1 MKKIIFTISFLLM
14 LMLFTFTASAEDRII
29 PHEGNILF
37 PESDVYA
44 VTVNGIKV
52 PVRAEK
58 VDGYS
63 WDVAMFSA
71 EGAYEVSVTARKGL
85 EKYKISPTARGVET
99 AVQGNTV
106 SFKLNEP
113 MYLMMEMPDS
123 PALILLI
130 TPPETEI
137 PDKNDPNVI
146 YFGPGVH
153 EAGVINLKSN
163 QTVYI
168 ASGAVVHG
176 RIQGVNAEN
185 IKVLGR
191 GVLEAEKYTT
201 SPYPG
206 VDNPEI
212 NEGVW
217 KTNNRTK
224 GLYFQG
230 CTNGKIEGISVRN
243 AHKWQALYL
252 KCKNFEISN
261 MNTMAMRVQND
272 GLDVDTIEDFHI
284 HDNFIM
290 SGDDGFGWHT
300 VRAVETLEEP
310 TRNVVANN
318 NTIYNSS
325 EGGNGIRFGSS
336 METELW
342 ENIKI
347 TNTYILNSSC
357 NAVML
362 DIQDWVTLK
371 NVHIEN
377 VFVENEPGWAVLHMQ
392 IVKENYSNDVELT
405 EPVEKEDYRGH
416 IDGVTVK
423 NLVAENGRGVVVLG
437 YDAKHL
443 TENITLDGLKI
454 SGESIASLE
463 QVLSNDFSKNV
474 TVTPAKQV
482 GVTDD
487 FEDGLRFCTDW
498 QIRLGNWHIADGA
511 FKQTGVGGMALALH
525 KNVYDNCCV
534 TATIKLLSDGQTAG
548 VVGRAKDEDNYYL
561 ARLNNK
567 SGNLELYK
575 VQNKKMTLLA
585 SKETA
590 IQTGMA
596 YELFLDMQGGQLQC
610 GINSEILLTATDNT
624 FSSGKTGLYG
634 YTWYR
639 NLQSEFEIDNY
650 SVKQLLF

>member
-14 LMLFTFTASAEDRII
+14 LMLFTATASAEDRII

-44 VTVNGIKV
+44 VSVNGIKV

-63 WDVAMFSA
+63 WDVATFSV
-71 EGAYEVSVTARKGL
+71 EGAYEISVTSLKGL
-85 EKYKISPTARGVET
+85 EKYKISPTARGVEST
-99 AVQGNTV
+99 VQGNTV

-113 MYLMMEMPDS
+113 MYLMMEMQDN

-146 YFGPGVH
+146 YFEPGVH

-168 ASGAVVHG
+168 SSGAVVHG
-176 RIQGVNAEN
+176 RIQGVNVEN

-206 VDNPEI
+206 VDNPEV
-212 NEGVW
+212 NKGVW

-230 CTNGKIEGISVRN
+230 CTNGKIDGISVRN
-243 AHKWQALYL
+243 AYKWQALYL

-392 IVKENYSNDVELT
+392 IVRENYSNDVELT
-405 EPVEKEDYRGH
+405 APFEKEDYRGH
-416 IDGVTVK
+416 INGVTVK
-423 NLVAENGRGVVVLG
+423 NLVAENGTGVVVVG
-437 YDAKHL
+437 YDNKHL
-443 TENITLDGLKI
+443 TENITLDGVKI
-454 SGESIASLE
+454 SGEPIAAAS
-463 QVLSNDFSKNV
+463 QVLTNDYVKNL
-474 TVTPAKQV
+474 TVTKGEQNKI
-482 GVTDD
+482 TYD
-487 FEDGLRFCTDW
+487 FNNSFYKDESW
-498 QIRLGNWHIADGA
+498 QIHRGNWSVADGVL
-511 FKQTGVGGMALALH
+511 KQTGFGNVSLALH
-525 KNVYDNCCV
+525 KNVYENANVSADVCLKS
-534 TATIKLLSDGQTAG
+534 AGLTAG
-548 VVGRAKDEDNYYL
+548 IIGRAKDDKNYYL
-561 ARLNNK
+561 ARINSKNNK
-567 SGNLELYK
+567 LELYK
-575 VQNKKMTLLA
+575 MQNGGLHLLGSCDVNVQIGKTYN
-585 SKETA
+585 
-590 IQTGMA
+590 
-596 YELFLDMQGGQLQC
+596 LFLNMNGDRLQC
-610 GINSEILLTATDNT
+610 GIDGETMITATDNT
-624 FSSGKTGLYG
+624 FISGKTGLYG

-639 NLQSEFEIDNY
+639 NIQSEFEIDNY
-650 SVKQLLF
+650 SVK

>member
-1 MKKIIFTISFLLM
+1 MKKLIYTIFSMFM
-14 LMLFTFTASAEDRII
+14 FMALFVCTAFAESQVV

-37 PESDVYA
+37 PESTDYA
-44 VTVNGIKV
+44 VAVNGIKI
-52 PVRAEK
+52 PVRAER
-58 VDGYS
+58 VDNYP
-63 WDVAMFSA
+63 WDVAMFSV
-71 EGAYEVSVTARKGL
+71 EGECEVNITALKGIK
-85 EKYKISPTARGVET
+85 KYKISPTARGVET
-99 AVQGNTV
+99 NVQGNTI
-106 SFKLNEP
+106 SFKLGEP
-113 MYLMMEMPDS
+113 MYLLLEMQDS

-130 TPPETEI
+130 TPPEKEV
-137 PDKNDPNVI
+137 PSKDDPNVI

-153 EAGVINLKSN
+153 ETGVINMKSN

-176 RIQGVNAEN
+176 RIQGVNVDN

-206 VDNPEI
+206 VDNEE
-212 NEGVW
+212 NNKGVW

-230 CTNGKIEGISVRN
+230 CTNGKIDGISVRN

-252 KCKNFEISN
+252 MCKNFEISN

-272 GLDVDTIEDFHI
+272 GLDVDTVEDFYI

-300 VRAVETLEEP
+300 VRAVETKELP
-310 TRNVVANN
+310 TRNVRADN

-342 ENIKI
+342 ENITI

-371 NVHIEN
+371 NVHLEN
-377 VFVENEPGWAVLHMQ
+377 IFVENEPGWAVLHMQ
-392 IVKENYSNDVELT
+392 IVRENYSNDVELT
-405 EPVEKEDYRGH
+405 DPVEREDYRGH

-423 NLVAENGRGVVVLG
+423 NLVAENGTGIVIVG
-437 YDAKHL
+437 YDNKHL
-443 TENITLDGLKI
+443 TENITLDGVKI
-454 SGESIASLE
+454 SGEPITSST
-463 QVLSNDFSKNV
+463 QVLTNDYVNDLTITAGEQSK
-474 TVTPAKQV
+474 T
-482 GVTDD
+482 TDD
-487 FEDGLRFCTDW
+487 FNNSFYEDRNW
-498 QIRLGNWHIADGA
+498 QIKRGNWSVLNGVL
-511 FKQTGVGGMALALH
+511 KQTSVGGAAMVLH
-525 KNVYDNCCV
+525 KNVYENGCV
-534 TATIKLLSDGQTAG
+534 TADLMLKSNGQTVG
-548 VVGRAKDEDNYYL
+548 VVGRAQDDKNYYL

-567 SGNLELYK
+567 NNKLELYK
-575 VQNKKMTLLA
+575 VHNGLMTLLGSRDA
-585 SKETA
+585 DVQINKV
-590 IQTGMA
+590 
-596 YELFLDMQGGQLQC
+596 YNLFLNMNGGQLQC
-610 GINSEILLTATDNT
+610 GIDGNVFITASDNT

-639 NLQSEFEIDNY
+639 NMLNTFEIDNY
-650 SVKQLLF
+650 SVQ